1 MNRLSLL
8 SLMLGLAACG
18 GSSPSTNEPGTGSG
32 SATSVKPAAAGDVSF
47 EVPEIQIQGVVF
59 EPEALG
65 RPGMPLVEAKKKIT
79 LDKQRQVFQN
89 TKDSVLKE
97 AQAAILATML
107 YQQSK
112 TDTANEQALLTEA
125 RQALRDAAANSGDKV
140 DEITLRLLGSY
151 ELILGDFGAA
161 EKAWSMLVNKSPKDK
176 EIQFNKAW
184 WAYSLLRQS
193 KNQDALAVVQNE
205 KLDEK
210 QPELAYTAAWAKWRT
225 GDDAGAWTALVLAAK
240 GWGQLANREVID
252 RDLYLFASRSKNVS
266 LAQAS
271 PALFAAFNAKQPA
284 QKYAILAKLGFQGY
298 AYSGRWADGV
308 AALDEA
314 LTTVGKDAPVDDVP
328 KLRYSQVL
336 FEARLD
342 NPEQTAKY
350 ADQSLKAMPAC
361 GTKCKPEELQ
371 AIIGNI
377 YGTGRLFHV
386 LYATANDVRY
396 YQPAHDIYMATT
408 PLIMDNAK
416 RAEAQ
421 KDIAVLEAT
430 LKNTKA
436 GTGTHDK
443 GAIGALLQQHNQEVQ
458 ACYESALASNPKIT
472 GRVTLDLESNETGAI
487 TGASTDPKG
496 GLADLALVAGCVTE
510 QAKSW
515 KLPKRGSKGNTRIK
529 LTYSF
534 APAKAAK

>member
-1 MNRLSLL
+1 MNRLSLV

-18 GSSPSTNEPGTGSG
+18 GSTPSTNEPGTGSG
-32 SATSVKPAAAGDVSF
+32 SGSAAKPAAAGDVSF
-47 EVPEIQIQGVVF
+47 EVPEIKIEGVIF

-79 LDKQRQVFQN
+79 LDKQRQTFQ
-89 TKDSVLKE
+89 TAKDPVLKE

-151 ELILGDFGAA
+151 ELILGDFAGA
-161 EKAWSMLVNKSPKDK
+161 EKAWAMLVNKDPKSK
-176 EIQFNKAW
+176 ELPFNKAW

-193 KNQDALAVVQNE
+193 KNQEALAVVQNE
-205 KLDEK
+205 KMDEK

-225 GDDAGAWTALVLAAK
+225 GDDAGAWTALVIAAK

-252 RDLYLFASRSKNVS
+252 RDLFLFASRSKNVS

-271 PALFAAFNAKQPA
+271 PALFGVFNAKQPG
-284 QKYAILAKLGFQGY
+284 QKYPILVKLGRDGYGY
-298 AYSGRWADGV
+298 AGRWAD
-308 AALDEA
+308 AISAIDEA
-314 LTTVGKDAPVDDVP
+314 ITTVGTTIPVDDAP
-328 KLRYSQVL
+328 KLRYTQVL
-336 FEARLD
+336 YEARLD
-342 NPEQTAKY
+342 QPEQTAKY
-350 ADQSLKAMPAC
+350 ADQAIKAMPAC
-361 GTKCKPEELQ
+361 GTKCKPDEMQ
-371 AIIGNI
+371 AIITNI

-396 YQPAHDIYMATT
+396 YQPAHDIYLATT
-408 PLIMDNAK
+408 ALIMDDAK

-458 ACYESALASNPKIT
+458 ACYETALASNPKIA
-472 GRVTLDLESNETGAI
+472 GRVELNLESNETGAI

-529 LTYSF
+529 LVYSF